1 MSNPID
7 TPGQLVRVE
16 LAGAAVVEAAGG
28 EPAMVAVRLSAA
40 RAHSLAHLLGDW
52 TTAFRMTPDRGEPPS
67 TFTLS
72 RALEDVA
79 AAVGDPGAMACATQA
94 AGSVTREQRMAAVAV
109 LRAEEPSL
117 SPVQRIAAI
126 DSAARWMDE
135 EAGDE
140 MAYALLGAVCL
151 SDTVATCT
159 YLALI
164 SPDQAGADVP
174 DGAR

>member
-16 LAGAAVVEAAGG
+16 LAGAAVVEAASGD
-28 EPAMVAVRLSAA
+28 PAMVAVRLSAA

-52 TTAFRMTPDRGEPPS
+52 TTGFRMTPDRGEARS

-79 AAVGDPGAMACATQA
+79 AAVGDPGAMACAMRA
-94 AGSVTREQRMAAVAV
+94 PGSVTREQRMAAVAV
-109 LRAEEPSL
+109 LREEEPTL
-117 SPVQRIAAI
+117 SPVQRIAAV
-126 DSAARWMDE
+126 DAAARWMDE
-135 EAGDE
+135 DAGDE

-151 SDTVATCT
+151 SDTVTTRT

-164 SPDQAGADVP
+164 TPGQAGP
-174 DGAR
+174 DAGNR